1 MTDDNRV
8 CQRIHDEHMATLAVL
23 ERLERFVAAGVPP
36 DAADPAARR
45 LLVDLAVA
53 FENEIWR
60 HFAFE
65 EKHLFG
71 YFDESGEPEMGRHLT
86 DEHVQI
92 RSLGAPLIAMARSAA
107 VSGFTPAAWNEFRP
121 LARQLAEQL
130 SAHAQKEE
138 GVLIPLLQDNMDGDT
153 EERLYEAYVMNEE
166 AF

>member
-1 MTDDNRV
+1 MTDSNRV
-8 CQRIHDEHMATLAVL
+8 CQKIHDEHMATLALL
-23 ERLERFVAAGVPP
+23 ERLERFMAAGSPP

-65 EKHLFG
+65 EKHLFR
-71 YFDESGEPEMGRHLT
+71 YFDNSGEPEMARHLT
-86 DEHVQI
+86 EEHVQI
-92 RSLGAPLIAMARSAA
+92 KGLGAPLIAVARGAA
-107 VSGFTPAAWNEFRP
+107 MSGFTPAAWNEFRR
-121 LARQLAEQL
+121 LSRQLAEQL

-138 GVLIPLLQDNMDGDT
+138 GVLIPLLQDSMDEET
-153 EERLYEAYVMNEE
+153 EERLYIAYVMNEE